1 MWCRVALTRWPL
13 WLEGGPGNP
22 WSSGS
27 HAVPS
32 ASFLSFCMC
41 VGACVFVHAQAL
53 FLSLPVIVFTPTS
66 AQFAAI
72 FFIYS
77 HLLKSK
83 VLSGEAFCFTFRVPA
98 GAWVGG
104 MWSWDHRAGPC
115 WNTKAKSVKSQYP
128 HLWNGFQGG
137 RKRNLLAHSSFFLF
151 FFKGPSVITFR
162 IDGINET

>member
-1 MWCRVALTRWPL
+1 MWCWVTLTRWPL
-13 WLEGGPGNP
+13 WLEGGPRNP

-27 HAVPS
+27 HALLRV
-32 ASFLSFCMC
+32 C
-41 VGACVFVHAQAL
+41 VGAYVFVHAQAL

-72 FFIYS
+72 FSIYS

-83 VLSGEAFCFTFRVPA
+83 VLNGEVFCFIFRVPA

-104 MWSWDHRAGPC
+104 MWSWDHRAGAC

-128 HLWNGFQGG
+128 RLRNGFQGG
-137 RKRNLLAHSSFFLF
+137 RKRNLLAHDFFPLF
-151 FFKGPSVITFR
+151 KKALAW
-162 IDGINET
+162 